1 MTDKIVLWNANLLTM
16 DSGNRRAEAL
26 AISTGKIA
34 GVGANEGWRRY
45 LDWSFNVPLPS
56 NKGDSAISTGFI
68 NRSLLC
74 FFKSKPI
81 EL

>member
-1 MTDKIVLWNANLLTM
+1 MTEKNIFWNGNLLTM

-26 AISTGKIA
+26 AISKGKIVA
-34 GVGANEGWRRY
+34 VGANEGRRRY